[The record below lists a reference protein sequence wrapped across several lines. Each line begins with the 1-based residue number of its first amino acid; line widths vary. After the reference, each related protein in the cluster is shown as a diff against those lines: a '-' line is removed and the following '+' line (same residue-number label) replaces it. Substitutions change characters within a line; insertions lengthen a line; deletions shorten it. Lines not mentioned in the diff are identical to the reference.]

1 MIRSILLILCD
12 IFMYPIRPS
21 SSLSSSSA
29 SSAPSHHSS
38 QGSSHASM
46 PELESITSSSSSSS
60 AHSQHSSQWSVHA
73 SMSEPEPVP
82 SSQFLPIWG
91 TFLPIWGTLPSFG
104 RAQSSD
110 EIRFFAVLPGMLRRS
125 SSAPQLWHRQ

>member
-91 TFLPIWGTLPSFG
+91 TLPSFG

-125 SSAPQLWHRQ
+125 SSAPQLWHSQ